1 MLCPMPFFVM
11 IVLNRNDISDCLL
24 CLPMGVAGLLVLGR
38 IWKDHKDSGKSGAGG
53 SKRLDK
59 I

>member
-1 MLCPMPFFVM
+1 MPFFVM